1 MVLRGALV
9 APFKS
14 CVRAVCVRMEPDS
27 LMDEEGYDPLQNL
40 YEEEQARR
48 EQERYAQIEQ
58 ETFDRDIEVLMSTEQ
73 GRRFAWRLLERSGVF
88 LSTFNPKATDLGMNM
103 AFEEGKKQAGYWLL
117 SEIQRLC
124 PQQYFVM
131 TEEQKKWQMNR
142 LRLARQA

>member
-1 MVLRGALV
+1 
-9 APFKS
+9 
-14 CVRAVCVRMEPDS
+14 
-27 LMDEEGYDPLQNL
+27 MDEEGYDPLQNL